1 MKGGGRGCR
10 RLREREQIW
19 LGRPKRGAGRHSTLP
34 EPREGGEILTFV
46 LVRLALALARRW
58 GFTASAIERPCR
70 GEVTVCFCETPA
82 LHATCPVLASGLSH
96 DRMSATPG
104 EEAVTR
110 SLYGPQRRTNHS
122 GTHLHW
128 RTAGPPPSRSP
139 GPTPNPGST
148 RRTGVLGY
156 VGLGGRPRLTDRP
169 TYPVSRL
176 CRMALSV
183 DPGRARTPQ
192 PRRLQEIREVDLPV
206 FFSSSDNQ
214 IQSVSLNPHCA
225 QGRNP
230 DAHWGVHCSVLFCK
244 GE

>member
-1 MKGGGRGCR
+1 MEAEDADGSGNGSRFGWGGR
-10 RLREREQIW
+10 REEQ
-19 LGRPKRGAGRHSTLP
+19 GDTAHCQ

-58 GFTASAIERPCR
+58 GFTASAIDRPCR
-70 GEVTVCFCETPA
+70 GAVTVCFSETPA
-82 LHATCPVLASGLSH
+82 LHVTCPVLASGLSH

-148 RRTGVLGY
+148 QRTGVLSY

-169 TYPVSRL
+169 TPSPGSAEWHSVWTPGALAHLSRVGLKKSGKWICQSFFHLQITGSSRL
-176 CRMALSV
+176 A
-183 DPGRARTPQ
+183 
-192 PRRLQEIREVDLPV
+192 
-206 FFSSSDNQ
+206 
-214 IQSVSLNPHCA
+214 
-225 QGRNP
+225 
-230 DAHWGVHCSVLFCK
+230 
-244 GE
+244 